1 VKLEWLREVEWK
13 EDLNPDQVKII
24 ELVGFDNFI
33 KLQGEF
39 AKTHVYF
46 TEKPIMELVKKYIQ
60 ANSNMT
66 TKDLARKLGMSEF
79 FVSSELGKREKD
91 TDQIDIFE
99 RNS

>member
-1 VKLEWLREVEWK
+1 
-13 EDLNPDQVKII
+13 
-24 ELVGFDNFI
+24 
-33 KLQGEF
+33 
-39 AKTHVYF
+39 
-46 TEKPIMELVKKYIQ
+46 
-60 ANSNMT
+60 MT